1 MMVKVLVT
9 QLYLTLWHPRD
20 YSPPGSFV
28 QGILQARILEW
39 VAISFSRRSSWPR
52 NWTQVSFIA
61 GRIFTVWATRNQC
74 HQNRDIFLV
83 RSAGMTLSI
92 VRLVSGFK
100 WSTINYYLGTVSIQ
114 KIIFRSQLFFC
125 LERMFCEASLF
136 WLTCTLFHWTL
147 FTTFFS
153 LITSLQGEGK

>member
-1 MMVKVLVT
+1 MFLQVILFYFIFLHMMVKVLVT
-9 QLYLTLWHPRD
+9 QLYLTLCHPRD

-28 QGILQARILEW
+28 HGILQARILEW
-39 VAISFSRRSSWPR
+39 VAISFPRRSSWPR
-52 NWTQVSFIA
+52 NQTQVSFIA
-61 GRIFTVWATRNQC
+61 GRIFTVWATKKQC

-83 RSAGMTLSI
+83 RSAGLTLSI

-125 LERMFCEASLF
+125 LERMFREASLF
-136 WLTCTLFHWTL
+136 
-147 FTTFFS
+147 
-153 LITSLQGEGK
+153 